1 MAHRS
6 TKTHDSRVSSIWE
19 FCNKL
24 RFDKLLKFKRK
35 LQFLLTRNVE
45 IYINVTSSEKFRIL
59 KSSRK
64 KSRARFLRGKED
76 SNTGRT
82 SG

>member
-6 TKTHDSRVSSIWE
+6 TKTRDSRVSSIWE

-35 LQFLLTRNVE
+35 LQFGTFNAKCRNLYQCDE
-45 IYINVTSSEKFRIL
+45 FGDISNIKIL
-59 KSSRK
+59 
-64 KSRARFLRGKED
+64 A
-76 SNTGRT
+76 
-82 SG
+82 